1 MKTRQTI
8 IATSVAALLI
18 SGNAFAK
25 EAHELHE
32 HLWSQIKSYGQV
44 LVEEDSVDNWGPW
57 ADFVEPAAGGP
68 SPVPLLGAGGSDAY
82 KNIPNTIPPETITET
97 GCSAGSWCGYAIF
110 RDKASKSGGDYPT
123 VMARESVKSKA
134 QWNAGLFS
142 LTFVADTE
150 ITAGSGHGDGSV
162 FWRLSSLDSLVNP
175 NFTDS
180 GTEIPVYFGGR
191 KGDRDNGLHHFHTIY
206 PEMDTLVYSD
216 STDSASASA
225 FSHQRSTSE
234 ARHGLH
240 GTGPF
245 EKAVAAK
252 YYDTASERWYKNDEV
267 AVGKFMRQVES
278 YTSGEYGLYSE
289 GGSSR
294 SLTSTDGYYVVGVA
308 TPLTYLADQQS
319 RDIRAYYSGGS
330 FDGSR
335 QGSVVIEVKFGPA
348 TWNGYWSSMGKGT
361 FGFEASGTITG
372 ANINSTSIT
381 SDRGIAAPS
390 SYVQGT
396 FYGQTAGSIG
406 GVSSVTVTQT
416 PSVEARIA
424 LPTTQTQTQNA
435 IFLVNKVDNIK
446 K

>member
-8 IATSVAALLI
+8 IAASVAALLI

-25 EAHELHE
+25 ETHELHE

-68 SPVPLLGAGGSDAY
+68 LPAPMLGAGGSDAY

-123 VMARESVKSKA
+123 VMAREGVKSKA

-142 LTFVADTE
+142 LTFAAAPE
-150 ITAGSGHGDGSV
+150 ITAGSGRGDGSV
-162 FWRLSSLDSLVNP
+162 FWRLSSLDSLVDP

-180 GTEIPVYFGGR
+180 GAEIPVRFGGR
-191 KGDRDNGLHHFHTIY
+191 KDDGLHHFHTIS
-206 PEMDTLVYSD
+206 PELEALVYSD
-216 STDSASASA
+216 TTDSASASG
-225 FSHQRSTSE
+225 FSHRLRTGE

-240 GTGPF
+240 GTGSF
-245 EKAVAAK
+245 EKAVAAR
-252 YYDTASERWYKNDEV
+252 YYDAASERWYKNDEV
-267 AVGKFMRQVES
+267 AIGKFMRQVES

-294 SLTSTDGYYVVGVA
+294 SLTSTNGYYVVGVA
-308 TPLTYLADQQS
+308 TPLAYLAEQQRS
-319 RDIRAYYSGGS
+319 GMSANYSGGS

-335 QGSVVIEVKFGPA
+335 QGSVEIEVHFGPA
-348 TWNGYWSSMGKGT
+348 TWNGSWSSMGKGT
-361 FGFEASGTITG
+361 IGFEASGTISG

-381 SDRGIAAPS
+381 PDRGIATPT

-424 LPTTQTQTQNA
+424 VPTTQTQTQNA